1 MLAFF
6 IQATGK
12 MKLAVTEVQMTG
24 RRGGGGACL
33 SELPITHASG
43 GGGLGLEISRWE
55 LSHSNG
61 V

>member
-12 MKLAVTEVQMTG
+12 MKLVTEVQMTG
-24 RRGGGGACL
+24 RRGGEGACL

>member
-1 MLAFF
+1 
-6 IQATGK
+6 

-24 RRGGGGACL
+24 RRGGEGTCL
-33 SELPITHASG
+33 SELPITRASG

-55 LSHSNG
+55 LSHITG